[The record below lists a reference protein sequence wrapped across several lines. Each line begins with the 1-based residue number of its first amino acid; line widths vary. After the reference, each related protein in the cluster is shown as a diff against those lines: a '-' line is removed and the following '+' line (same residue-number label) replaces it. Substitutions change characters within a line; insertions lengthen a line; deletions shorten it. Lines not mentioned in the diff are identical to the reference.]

1 MIYESY
7 QPVIPAWVAKILAFE
22 KQTGRIHH
30 PDKCHGEAR
39 KKWGNWKRRYSR
51 KLKYARMNGWII
63 ESESYEYT
71 YEFVI
76 LDAEKRPYYYHHKSE
91 TEMTPDEISEMATRI
106 LRVNPRAA
114 VCEWRPS
121 GECKHITLTVTYQV
135 DGDVSAE
142 ELARITNN
150 VLQKE
155 RNDVGF
161 EFINDECFVEGI
173 IVQPALTLIK

>member
-7 QPVIPAWVAKILAFE
+7 KPVIPAWVAKILAFE
-22 KQTGRIHH
+22 KQTGRMHH

-39 KKWGNWKRRYSR
+39 KKWDNWTRRYSR
-51 KLKYARMNGWII
+51 KLKYARMNGWIVDT
-63 ESESYEYT
+63 ESYKHL

-76 LDAEKRPYYYHHKSE
+76 YDAENHQHYYQHKTES
-91 TEMTPDEISEMATRI
+91 EMTQKEISEMTLRI
-106 LRVNPRAA
+106 LRVNPRATT
-114 VCEWRPS
+114 CELVTKN
-121 GECKHITLTVTYQV
+121 KHITLTVTYEI

-161 EFINDECFVEGI
+161 DFTDEECFVEGI
-173 IVQPALTLIK
+173 VVEMVGGKA